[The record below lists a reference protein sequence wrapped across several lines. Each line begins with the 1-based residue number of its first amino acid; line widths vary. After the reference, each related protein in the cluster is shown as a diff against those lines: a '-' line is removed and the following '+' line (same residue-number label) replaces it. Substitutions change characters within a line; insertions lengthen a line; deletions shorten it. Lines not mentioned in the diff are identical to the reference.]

1 MKPPRW
7 RRHLN
12 IFPSASRNTDI
23 QEASC
28 PHPLPLPYICHLP
41 TYRSVPSYIRVVE
54 ERSSSYRT
62 ELRPFRSPLPFS
74 LSLASPDFGEVV
86 RGRNFNVTSIQCPLG
101 YDSFQR
107 LATSSSHHSPIIG
120 RLYAM
125 RRENSRNNFQKVGK
139 NIVYEIYKKEI
150 DSFIYFLIDSHYV
163 FYVHNKA
170 RLSCAG
176 KNIKISETG
185 FKVKG
190 MFSSTIIID
199 TMGIDESD

>member
-101 YDSFQR
+101 YHSFQR
-107 LATSSSHHSPIIG
+107 LAHRPTTPPSLAAYTRCDAKIRETIFKKLAKISFTKFI
-120 RLYAM
+120 
-125 RRENSRNNFQKVGK
+125 RRKSIR
-139 NIVYEIYKKEI
+139 
-150 DSFIYFLIDSHYV
+150 SFIFLLIRIMFFMFTTKLDYL
-163 FYVHNKA
+163 A
-170 RLSCAG
+170 LE
-176 KNIKISETG
+176 KILKSLRR
-185 FKVKG
+185 
-190 MFSSTIIID
+190 D
-199 TMGIDESD
+199 LR